1 MKIGDITDKINQLI
15 INLKNQNNQV
25 VITQPIKVEDD
36 SNNLEKF
43 LGMLKSLKIEVD
55 SKLLIIDNSIT
66 KNTNDIDDIKKK
78 LDGFKENITYIFQ
91 KIEDLKKL
99 IVVDGNRDDVS

>member
-1 MKIGDITDKINQLI
+1 M
-15 INLKNQNNQV
+15 KNQNNQV
-25 VITQPIKVEDD
+25 IINQPIKVEDD

-55 SKLLIIDNSIT
+55 NKLTIIDNSIM
-66 KNTNDIDDIKKK
+66 KNTNDINDIKKK
-78 LDGFKENITYIFQ
+78 LEGFKENITYIFQ

-99 IVVDGNRDDVS
+99 IIVDGKDDVRT

>member
-1 MKIGDITDKINQLI
+1 MKIGDITDKLNQLI
-15 INLKNQNNQV
+15 INLKNQNSQV

-55 SKLLIIDNSIT
+55 SKLIIIDNSIT

-78 LDGFKENITYIFQ
+78 LEGFKENVTYIFQ

-99 IVVDGNRDDVS
+99 IIIDGNRDDVS